1 MSVLFEEVNV
11 EPFDASV
18 AGVDVWGFIA
28 KGGGSN
34 GSDATAVGFSGECP
48 APTDRC
54 GDAEDEGK
62 FASEADIK
70 HTVETAATVDA
81 NGLFFSVNEEGYV
94 TEL

>member
-1 MSVLFEEVNV
+1 MDV
-11 EPFDASV
+11 EPFDTSV
-18 AGVDVWGFIA
+18 ARVDVWGFIA

-34 GSDATAVGFSGECP
+34 GGDATAVGFSGECP
-48 APTDRC
+48 APADRC

-70 HTVETAATVDA
+70 HTVEAAATVDA

-94 TEL
+94 TEF